1 MTNTNFH
8 PSVHPS
14 LYTRVWDTYNATCPY
29 GGYWDFDYV
38 VRDVNYFLSDM
49 LNYSFDINSV
59 DTLVDW
65 IVGGLIDAS

>member
-1 MTNTNFH
+1 MNNTAMLSNV
-8 PSVHPS
+8 SPS
-14 LYTRVWDTYNATCPY
+14 LYHRVYDTYVDTCPY

-59 DTLVDW
+59 DTLIDW